1 MSPTQ
6 SEFPERLSDLSKRQR
21 QERAKHREKRFVRGP
36 IPLWWVERASRLPG
50 RALAVGMAIWFK
62 SGMTLAGAEVPV
74 TPALVKPFGVTR
86 QAGYRAVRAL
96 ENARLIAVSRH
107 RGRCPRVRIV
117 HVPPA
122 SFDQDV

>member
-1 MSPTQ
+1 MGPTQ
-6 SEFPERLSDLSKRQR
+6 SEFPERLSDLSQRQR
-21 QERAKHREKRFVRGP
+21 QERAKRREKRFVRGP

-50 RALAVGMAIWFK
+50 KALAVGMAIWFK

-86 QAGYRAVRAL
+86 QAGYRAMRAL
-96 ENARLIAVSRH
+96 ENVGLIVVSRH

-117 HVPPA
+117 REPPA
-122 SFDQDV
+122 SSDQDC